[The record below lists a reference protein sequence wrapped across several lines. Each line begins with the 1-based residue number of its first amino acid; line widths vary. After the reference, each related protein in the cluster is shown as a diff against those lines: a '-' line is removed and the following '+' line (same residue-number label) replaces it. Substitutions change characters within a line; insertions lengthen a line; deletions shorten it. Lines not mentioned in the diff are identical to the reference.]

1 MRNIIPILFY
11 GNIFYGLCALSL
23 CIETNLQHQ
32 IALNGPHFYFLIFL
46 GTVVFY
52 SRIYYKSSGFNE
64 TDHRSLWYVKYRVA
78 IKIFLLI
85 SIAIIILDSGFVM
98 YKFHNAAAQLHLL
111 QWGLM
116 IIFPLAAAL
125 YTYKTVP
132 FLKGKQLRGI
142 GWLKPFVIGFAWS
155 GLVTVYPLFFRQ
167 MQTGIPISAFKMPS
181 GLFWLQNFLFISALA
196 VIFDIKDYA
205 ADSRLRLRT
214 YPAILGINKTI
225 QCVIIPMAALSM
237 FVLFLYLWQQQ
248 TSPMSIFIQTIPF
261 VLLFGLMNHL
271 KRKQNILFYLV
282 WIDGLMLLK
291 GICGIISNLLF

>member
-1 MRNIIPILFY
+1 MWYARNR
-11 GNIFYGLCALSL
+11 A
-23 CIETNLQHQ
+23 
-32 IALNGPHFYFLIFL
+32 
-46 GTVVFY
+46 
-52 SRIYYKSSGFNE
+52 
-64 TDHRSLWYVKYRVA
+64 A
-78 IKIFLLI
+78 IKIFLVS
-85 SIAIIILDSGFVM
+85 SITIILLDGAFVI
-98 YKFHNAAAQLHLL
+98 YKFHNAAAHFHLL

-132 FLKGKQLRGI
+132 FLKAKQLRGI

-167 MQTGIPISAFKMPS
+167 MQSGIAISQFEMPS
-181 GLFWLQNFLFISALA
+181 GLFWLQNFLFISTLA
-196 VIFDIKDYA
+196 VIFDIKDNA

-225 QCVIIPMAALSM
+225 QWVIIPLSALSM

-248 TSPMSIFIQTIPF
+248 TSPMSMFIQTIPF

-271 KRKQNILFYLV
+271 KRKQDILFYLM
-282 WIDGLMLLK
+282 WIDGLMLVK
-291 GICGIISNLLF
+291 GICGIITKLLF